1 VGANGKHH
9 CGGLGDVLAYVK
21 KYEHTENIC

>member
-9 CGGLGDVLAYVK
+9 RGGLGDVLAYVE